1 MAQRNWRKYL
11 KFRCTG
17 CGNCCRDTVV
27 LLTDADVRR
36 IREGT
41 GKPVE
46 EFVHF
51 FSVGAVEMGKRHPLW
66 VRFSQRRA
74 TMGLKWKEGHCGFLD
89 DDNNRCTI
97 YEHRPVT
104 CREHPFNVTLS
115 ETGAVER
122 LSISRIVPCPYE
134 LDGKQTLRGI
144 KSAVYWNHRQSE
156 VYHEK
161 IRKWNRRREGRRTP
175 REFLRFLGL
184 TD

>member
-1 MAQRNWRKYL
+1 MHCHW
-11 KFRCTG
+11 
-17 CGNCCRDTVV
+17 
-27 LLTDADVRR
+27 
-36 IREGT
+36 
-41 GKPVE
+41 
-46 EFVHF
+46 
-51 FSVGAVEMGKRHPLW
+51 FSVGSTFCPNTHVLINIEVAK
-66 VRFSQRRA
+66 
-74 TMGLKWKEGHCGFLD
+74 
-89 DDNNRCTI
+89 RCTI

-156 VYHEK
+156 YYHEK
-161 IRKWNRRREGRRTP
+161 IRTWNRRREGRRTP